1 MKSKRIKW
9 KNIILMLI
17 FIISCLVLI
26 HDYFVI
32 VTSLAQFTALG
43 VITNLLALTLVGTI
57 GEYLYEEMQ

>member
-9 KNIILMLI
+9 KNIILMFI
-17 FIISCLVLI
+17 FIISCFVLI